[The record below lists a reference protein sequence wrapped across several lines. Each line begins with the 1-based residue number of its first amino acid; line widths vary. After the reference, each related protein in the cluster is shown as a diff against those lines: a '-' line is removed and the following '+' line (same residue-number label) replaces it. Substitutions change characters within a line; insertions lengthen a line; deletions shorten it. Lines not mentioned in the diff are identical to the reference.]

1 VAERAVAYLIEAM
14 ETNAEQFVESGLLP
28 WFALRIKSNF
38 EKVSSQILEQKGY
51 EAFLPTY
58 RTKNRWSDRT
68 KIIDRPL
75 FPGYVFCRFDQ
86 NNRLPIL
93 VTPGVVG
100 VVGIGK
106 TPMAVEERE
115 IEAIQAILR
124 SGLPATPWPFVTV
137 GQRLLIERGP
147 LSGVEG
153 ILQEIKNSYR
163 FIVSV
168 NLLQR
173 SVAAEVDASWVR
185 PVASREPLQYRHIA

>member
-1 VAERAVAYLIEAM
+1 M
-14 ETNAEQFVESGLLP
+14 ETEAQQFVEPGLLP

-51 EAFLPTY
+51 DAFLPTY
-58 RTKNRWSDRT
+58 RTRNRWSDRT
-68 KIIDRPL
+68 KVIDRPL
-75 FPGYVFCRFDQ
+75 FPGYLFCRFDQ
-86 NNRLPIL
+86 NDRLPIL
-93 VTPGVVG
+93 VTPGIMGVVG
-100 VVGIGK
+100 VGK
-106 TPMAVEERE
+106 TPMPVAEQE

-185 PVASREPLQYRHIA
+185 PVASRTENLQYRHIA

>member
-1 VAERAVAYLIEAM
+1 MEQEAKL
-14 ETNAEQFVESGLLP
+14 FVESGLLP

-58 RTKNRWSDRT
+58 RTRSRWSDRT
-68 KIIDRPL
+68 KTIDRPL
-75 FPGYVFCRFDQ
+75 FPGYLFCRFDQ
-86 NNRLPIL
+86 NARLPIL
-93 VTPGVVG
+93 ITPGVVS
-100 VVGIGK
+100 VVGVGK
-106 TPMAVEERE
+106 TPMPVEERE

-147 LSGVEG
+147 LTGVEG

-185 PVASREPLQYRHIA
+185 PVASARENLPYRQIA

>member
-1 VAERAVAYLIEAM
+1 
-14 ETNAEQFVESGLLP
+14 
-28 WFALRIKSNF
+28 
-38 EKVSSQILEQKGY
+38 
-51 EAFLPTY
+51 
-58 RTKNRWSDRT
+58 
-68 KIIDRPL
+68 
-75 FPGYVFCRFDQ
+75 
-86 NNRLPIL
+86 L
-93 VTPGVVG
+93 VTPGIVG
-100 VVGIGK
+100 VVGVGK
-106 TPMAVEERE
+106 MPMPVEERE

-124 SGLPATPWPFVTV
+124 SGLAATPWPFVTV

-185 PVASREPLQYRHIA
+185 PVASAKDPLQYRHIA